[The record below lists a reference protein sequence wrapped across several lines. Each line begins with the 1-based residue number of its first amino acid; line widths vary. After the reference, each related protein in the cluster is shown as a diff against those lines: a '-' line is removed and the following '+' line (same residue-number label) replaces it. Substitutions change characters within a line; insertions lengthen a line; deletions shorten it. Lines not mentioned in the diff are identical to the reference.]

1 MKKRELD
8 HKGKWLFVIVAF
20 IVIAILVFN
29 FGMNNYIEPKS
40 TSQESTSA
48 HASELF
54 SCYGDKIVVFSLYE
68 SPLLQYASNLWN
80 RSHTPEV
87 VCVSADDLWGQDN
100 WNYNQVRQE
109 IETLIYQGVGPDLL
123 VIDNLGYLY
132 SSLGQFTRNY
142 TQTTKRGLLTTNKG

>member
-48 HASELF
+48 HASEQI
-54 SCYGDKIVVFSLYE
+54 GR
-68 SPLLQYASNLWN
+68 ASG
-80 RSHTPEV
+80 RERV
-87 VCVSADDLWGQDN
+87 
-100 WNYNQVRQE
+100 
-109 IETLIYQGVGPDLL
+109 
-123 VIDNLGYLY
+123 
-132 SSLGQFTRNY
+132 
-142 TQTTKRGLLTTNKG
+142 